1 MRPWLSCWCCY
12 KLHCTTTSVKT
23 ATSSQPLRSKSCQN
37 AKLTLCEEMN
47 IIHHC
52 NCVGKLE
59 AANAS
64 LVDQRWLQW
73 QSMDPFNLLGWLVR
87 CLVIKKILGTFSTS
101 FVPVRVLISRL
112 LWFDCTSELQS
123 SKFWRRV
130 CTIDSCTRVQRTP
143 LAATIH
149 VHSSCHQVVQETN
162 SVNFTFEAA

>member
-73 QSMDPFNLLGWLVR
+73 QSSNGSIQSAGLIGPLFGYKKKFLELSVLLLSPSGYWLVDYFNMIVHQN
-87 CLVIKKILGTFSTS
+87 CSH
-101 FVPVRVLISRL
+101 PN
-112 LWFDCTSELQS
+112 SEEELY
-123 SKFWRRV
+123 
-130 CTIDSCTRVQRTP
+130 SCTRVQRTP

-162 SVNFTFEAA
+162 SVNFTVKAA

>member
-23 ATSSQPLRSKSCQN
+23 ATSSQPLRSKSCQK

-87 CLVIKKILGTFSTS
+87 CLVIKKILELSVLLLSPSGYWIVDYFNLLVHQNCSHPNSEEESVPWQLYQSTENAACS
-101 FVPVRVLISRL
+101 HYSRPFL
-112 LWFDCTSELQS
+112 MS
-123 SKFWRRV
+123 S
-130 CTIDSCTRVQRTP
+130 SCTG
-143 LAATIH
+143 
-149 VHSSCHQVVQETN
+149 N
-162 SVNFTFEAA
+162 

>member
-37 AKLTLCEEMN
+37 AKLTLCEETN

-87 CLVIKKILGTFSTS
+87 CLVIKKFLELSVLLLSPSGYWLVDYFNLMYIRIAVIQILKKSLYH
-101 FVPVRVLISRL
+101 R
-112 LWFDCTSELQS
+112 
-123 SKFWRRV
+123 
-130 CTIDSCTRVQRTP
+130 QRTP